1 MKFYAELQQSLQSSS
16 FSYSNT
22 KRYFDSSVDKN
33 SSKQKGSGKL
43 ITNTCTNRQT
53 DRQVGN
59 IMPQT
64 AHRMGDTGQKKH
76 NTIPVI
82 LTIL

>member
-1 MKFYAELQQSLQSSS
+1 MQNFNSLCKVAHFLILTQ
-16 FSYSNT
+16 NVILT
-22 KRYFDSSVDKN
+22 VWLIKTVQNK
-33 SSKQKGSGKL
+33 KGSGKL